1 MLRICRTLLILL
13 FLVTTATAQTGTI
26 SGTARLGDSGKP
38 IHNVLIVIS
47 ELQRSVETD
56 EEGRYEIRDVPVGKY
71 TLIAHLDKFPDI
83 RREVVITAGA
93 QTNVDFEMILISQ
106 DPITITVTG
115 REQGAFESFQ
125 AVTVVDSLKLTLNSQ
140 PSFGESLGNKV
151 GDGISKRSFGPGA
164 ARPVIRGFDGDRVLV
179 LQDGLRVGSIGSQSG
194 DHGEP
199 IDVLSLDKLEVVK
212 GPATLLYGSNAI
224 GGVVNAITGH
234 HELHD
239 QPHNGIRGYLSGLGG
254 STNGL
259 GGGSAGIEYGIGRLL
274 VWGGGGGQRTGD
286 YKTPEGRIPNSKS
299 RTSSAR
305 GGFGYYSDRSYF
317 SLGYNYNNLR
327 YGVPFAA
334 EFEGGEEEELRSY
347 LGSRTVSID
356 GEETA
361 EELIDLAVRNH
372 NLRLSGGFRNI
383 GVLDAIRYA
392 VNYNDYQHKEI
403 ESGRVNTTFRNKEFS
418 YRAYFDQPKTAMLT
432 GTFGLSGLTR
442 SYRVDGAEALAPP
455 VDHNNFAAFLLEEV
469 KLKSGVRFQ
478 FGGRVETNRYNAEEL
493 RDRSFTG
500 FSGAAGISIPLFERG
515 VLVANYTHSY
525 RAPALEEL
533 YNNGPHIGTLTFE
546 IGNTDLKRERTDG
559 IDFALR
565 YSGERIR
572 TEANFYYYNIRDFV
586 FLSPTGEIEDALPV
600 ANYTQADSRFMG
612 MELGSEVKLHKYLS
626 LTAGLDAVD
635 AEIKQ
640 TDSPLPRIPPL
651 RGRIGFEFNY
661 KGFSLSPE
669 AVMVRSQNQIF
680 LNETR
685 TPGYTVFNLNASY
698 TFFQQHAAHIFSVS
712 SFNLGD
718 RLYRNHLSFIKDRAA
733 EIGRGVR
740 FTYTVRFF

>member
-1 MLRICRTLLILL
+1 MLRICQMLLILC
-13 FLVTTATAQTGTI
+13 FLVTAAPAQTGTI
-26 SGTARLGDSGKP
+26 SGTARLGDSAKP
-38 IHNVLIVIS
+38 VHNVLIVIS
-47 ELQRSVETD
+47 ELNRSIGTD
-56 EEGRYEIRDVPVGKY
+56 ENGRYEFKDVPAGKY
-71 TLIAHLDKFPDI
+71 SLIAHLDKFPDI
-83 RREVVITAGA
+83 RREVTVTAGE
-93 QTNVDFEMILISQ
+93 QVNVDFEMRLVSQ

-125 AVTVVDSLKLTLNSQ
+125 AVTVVDSLKLTLSSQ
-140 PSFGESLGNKV
+140 PSFGESLGNKI

-199 IDVLSLDKLEVVK
+199 IDVLSLDKLEIVK
-212 GPATLLYGSNAI
+212 GPATLLYGSNAV

-239 QPHNGIRGYLSGLGG
+239 QPHNGVRGYLSGLGG

-259 GGGSAGIEYGIGRLL
+259 GGGSAGIEYGRGRFL

-286 YKTPEGRIPNSKS
+286 YNTPEGRVPNSKS
-299 RTSSAR
+299 RTSNGRA
-305 GGFGYYSDRSYF
+305 GLGYYSDRSYL

-334 EFEGGEEEELRSY
+334 EFEGGEEEEHLRDRLANRVVRS
-347 LGSRTVSID
+347 LDSR
-356 GEETA
+356 

-383 GVLDAIRYA
+383 GALDAIRYA
-392 VNYNDYQHKEI
+392 VNYNDYQHQEV
-403 ESGRVNTTFRNKEFS
+403 ESGTVNTTFRNKEFS
-418 YRAYFDQPKTAMLT
+418 YRTYFDQPKTGTLT
-432 GTFGLSGLTR
+432 GTFGFSGLVR
-442 SYRVDGAEALAPP
+442 SYRISGAEALAPP
-455 VDHNNFAAFLLEEV
+455 VDHNTFAAFLLEEV
-469 KLKSGVRFQ
+469 KFKNRVKLQ
-478 FGGRVETNRYNAEEL
+478 FGGRVETNRYDAEAL

-500 FSGAAGISIPLFERG
+500 FSGAAGISIPLFEGG
-515 VLVANYTHSY
+515 VFVANYTHSY

-546 IGNTDLKRERTDG
+546 VGNADLKRERTDG

-565 YSGERIR
+565 YSGARLR

-586 FLSPTGEIEDALPV
+586 FLSPTGEIEEGLPV
-600 ANYTQADSRFMG
+600 ANYEQADSRFMG
-612 MELGSEVKLHKYLS
+612 MELGAEVKLHNYLS
-626 LTAGLDAVD
+626 LTTGLDAVD

-640 TDSPLPRIPPL
+640 TNSPLPRIPPL
-651 RGRIGFEFNY
+651 RGRVGLEFNY

-680 LNETR
+680 PTETR
-685 TPGYTVFNLNASY
+685 TAGYTVFNLNASY

-712 SFNLGD
+712 GFNLAD

-740 FTYTVRFF
+740 FTYTVKFF